1 MAADVTQQEY
11 NNNKYYISVFI
22 YIYIYIYLFYAGM
35 KLKFLCCIKK
45 EKTKSQTDSNI
56 YLHNDSIVLKTL
68 G

>member
-1 MAADVTQQEY
+1 MAADVTQQEC
-11 NNNKYYISVFI
+11 NNNKYYISVFIFI

-56 YLHNDSIVLKTL
+56 YLHNDSIVLKH
-68 G
+68 